1 MAAIT
6 MSKKM
11 IVKDQEDKIKIAEM
25 TVKTTLKEIVEE
37 IAEMAVII
45 EIIKII
51 EIKNTTDVIMI
62 ICIIEIGIDKVVV
75 KMSTLINLHRV
86 TKIII
91 VNLECSIRISHISN
105 LQF

>member
-1 MAAIT
+1 VAVT
-6 MSKKM
+6 TSKKM
-11 IVKDQEDKIKIAEM
+11 IANLDQEDKIKIAEM
-25 TVKTTLKEIVEE
+25 TVKMTFKEIVE
-37 IAEMAVII
+37 IAGMAVII

-86 TKIII
+86 TKITI